1 MDIFCKIKDASI
13 DPRTKE
19 LVNEI
24 CLAKVSIFE
33 NGAKTFAKEHNLSKK
48 VQEEISGLMMEAY
61 FEGLTDAID
70 GFRMQAAPDSSK

>member
-1 MDIFCKIKDASI
+1 MNIFRKIKDASI
-13 DPRTKE
+13 DPKTEE

-24 CLAKVSIFE
+24 CLAKVPIFE
-33 NGAKTFAKEHNLSKK
+33 NRAKTFAQEHKLSKE

-70 GFRMQAAPDSSK
+70 GFRRQAAPDSSK

>member
-24 CLAKVSIFE
+24 CRAKVPIFE
-33 NGAKTFAKEHNLSKK
+33 NEAKTFAQEHKLSKE
-48 VQEEISGLMMEAY
+48 VREEISGLMIAAY
-61 FEGLTDAID
+61 FEGLADAID
-70 GFRMQAAPDSSK
+70 GFRKQAAPDSSK